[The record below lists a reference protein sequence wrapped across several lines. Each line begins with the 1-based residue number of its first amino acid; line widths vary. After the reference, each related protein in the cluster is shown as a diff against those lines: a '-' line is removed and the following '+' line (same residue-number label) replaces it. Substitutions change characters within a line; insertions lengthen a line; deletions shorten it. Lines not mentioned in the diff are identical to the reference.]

1 MNEMTISSL
10 IQDGTLLA
18 IELIKGASKII
29 VDLYNYN
36 IFGKFIVLYPIFYI
50 IFKIGFFIFSDLYIR
65 GIDFYYYITG
75 KKSEFIDE

>member
-10 IQDGTLLA
+10 IQDATLLA
-18 IELIKGASKII
+18 VELIKGASKII

-50 IFKIGFFIFSDLYIR
+50 IFKIGFFIFSDLYIQ

-75 KKSEFIDE
+75 KESEFIDE

>member
-18 IELIKGASKII
+18 VELTKGASKII

-50 IFKIGFFIFSDLYIR
+50 IFKIGFFI
-65 GIDFYYYITG
+65 
-75 KKSEFIDE
+75 

>member
-18 IELIKGASKII
+18 VELIKGASKII

-50 IFKIGFFIFSDLYIR
+50 IIKIGFFIFSDLYIR
-65 GIDFYYYITG
+65 GIDFYYCITG
-75 KKSEFIDE
+75 KESEFIDE